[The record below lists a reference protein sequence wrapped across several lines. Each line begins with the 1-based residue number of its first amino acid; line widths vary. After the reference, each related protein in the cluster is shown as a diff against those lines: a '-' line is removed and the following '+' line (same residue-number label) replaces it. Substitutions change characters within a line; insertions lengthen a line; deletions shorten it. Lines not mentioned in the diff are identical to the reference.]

1 MITSNSKLLDTRG
14 DLLNKMSDLSTNH
27 FNEYMTIQKEFSKI
41 REEFILTGKTVE
53 YHKEVFDSLQSTLE
67 LYKKERVEIK
77 KRMDELY
84 VEIGGKVLRDE
95 F

>member
-1 MITSNSKLLDTRG
+1 M
-14 DLLNKMSDLSTNH
+14 
-27 FNEYMTIQKEFSKI
+27 
-41 REEFILTGKTVE
+41 E